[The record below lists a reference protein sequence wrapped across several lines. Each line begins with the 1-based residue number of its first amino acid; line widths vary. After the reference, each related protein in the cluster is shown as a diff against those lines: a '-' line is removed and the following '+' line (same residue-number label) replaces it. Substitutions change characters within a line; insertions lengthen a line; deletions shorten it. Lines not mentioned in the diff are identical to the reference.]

1 MKKIYNS
8 FIIGLLAVCGVSV
21 MTSCSEDTDNF
32 GKGTV
37 RFNVDVNQ
45 YVEVKT
51 REANTEELEKTC
63 VLYVYQGENLVRKYR
78 GLSNFEDL
86 VLFSGAYRAEAYA
99 GEYQPA
105 SFEKQYF
112 EGSKEFTVEKGEIST
127 VDVECMIANTVVS
140 VSTDENVA
148 TVLSDIAFEVSSSE
162 GNLTFKDET
171 FDSKGYFMMPPNET
185 TLKYALKGT
194 YLTGDNIGGEFVR
207 AGEITDVKPATE
219 YAVKVT
225 YNKNAGSF
233 GGAYFDIVIDEKEL
247 IVEHNPT
254 IEAAPHIAAPNDIPL
269 GEVVVRKDELNH
281 YIVYVAAVTELTSLS
296 IESDRFASL
305 GMMSK
310 FDLITTSTPADIIA
324 YGIVHEDK
332 TLPEDK
338 AEGKQLMMVEFN
350 GVFFNKLNA
359 NPGEYAIKFSA
370 TDKNDCTTEATL
382 TFVITEDKLIAEK
395 APSVITYNSVTLEAT
410 LADVDAVNPGF
421 EYREAANTRAEAEWI
436 KAPNVQI
443 SGTKV
448 SVQISGLKA
457 GVAYEYRVV
466 WDGMNTTPP
475 VYSFTT
481 KAYPQLENASF
492 EIWGEFKG
500 ASDKKN
506 ILTPSGS
513 VSTMFWDCGN
523 HGSQTLQNTKVTQQ
537 GTEYKNSGN
546 LSAKLRSQFVGLVGV
561 GKFAAGNIFIG
572 QYLETDGTDGVIGF
586 GRPFDFAVENGAVIK
601 PKAIKVWVR
610 YEPGKADDK
619 GANKDYI
626 KEGET
631 DKGQIY
637 IALCGE
643 SSDAGDTYDGV
654 QYARVVR
661 TKKSGQRLFDSEAA
675 NVVAYGE
682 HTFEAATDGNGM
694 IQVTIPFNDVHPT
707 VVPKYVVFVASASKY
722 GDFFSGGEGST
733 MWLDDVELVYE

>member
-8 FIIGLLAVCGVSV
+8 FIIGLLAVCGASV

-269 GEVVVRKDELNH
+269 GEVVARKDELNH

-350 GVFFNKLNA
+350 DVFFNKLNA

-492 EIWGEFKG
+492 ETWG
-500 ASDKKN
+500 S
-506 ILTPSGS
+506 SGS
-513 VSTMFWDCGN
+513 IILPALNINSRYWDCGN
-523 HGSQTLQNTKVTQQ
+523 HGSSTLNVNVTNKDSQ
-537 GTEYKNSGN
+537 YKNSGSF
-546 LSAKLRSQFVGLVGV
+546 SAKLRSQFVGIGTI
-561 GKFAAGNIFIG
+561 GKFAAGNIFVG
-572 QYLETDGTDGVIGF
+572 QYLDTDGMDGVIGF

-601 PKAIKVWVR
+601 PKAFRAWVR
-610 YEPGKADDK
+610 YEPGTGVNKK
-619 GANKDYI
+619 GANSSYI
-626 KEGET
+626 GEGET

-643 SSDAGDTYDGV
+643 SSDDGDTYEGV

-661 TKKSGQRLFDSEAA
+661 TKTARLFDSEAA

-694 IQVTIPFNDVHPT
+694 VQITIPFNDVHPT